1 VIDINE
7 FDAIRIGLASSKQIR
22 DWSSGEVTKPETIN
36 YRTLKPERDGLFCE
50 RIFGPT
56 KDWECYCGKYKRVRY
71 KGIICERCGV
81 EVTRQKVRRERMGHI
96 DLAAPVSHI
105 WFFKG
110 VPSRIGYLLDIA
122 PRELE
127 KVLYFAASI
136 VTAVDTEKRGTDL
149 ADLEDK
155 VRAESERIYVD
166 RDEALQALEV
176 RLQRRRDYFVKGA
189 EKGFDEDDDF
199 WARGLNNWAEE
210 QGLPTLEDA
219 RTLVSG
225 IFKDLAKKITT
236 EDSKKIRELVREAAI
251 RPDRKLTPR
260 ELEQVASAAE
270 QILEAIRPLEKQLG
284 KATGSKKGAITKRI
298 HRVAD
303 ALIVG
308 DELNE
313 EDAELAANVDT
324 KNLEKAREL
333 GNGLLQ
339 DVVNTWEEGQDIRE
353 LTNDLCLRTDGKI
366 SKEDLDAIVQW
377 ALKVREMALDI
388 EVRRQDARDAAV
400 DSVNRLE
407 QTWLLF
413 KELEPKMIV
422 NDEQIFREL
431 KDRFGSPY
439 GFGVYFR
446 GGMGAESIR
455 ELLRDLDLDAE
466 AGMLRETIRTS
477 KGQKQ
482 QRAIKRLKVVN
493 AFIKSENKPDWMI
506 LEAVPVIPPEL
517 RPMVQLD
524 GGRFATSDLNDLY
537 RRVINRNNRLKR
549 LLDLGA
555 PEIIVNNEKRML
567 QEAVDALFDNGR
579 RGRAVTGPG
588 NRPLKSLSDML
599 KGKQGRFRQNLLG
612 KRVDYSG
619 RSVIVAGPQLKLYQC
634 GLPKLMALELFKPF
648 IMSRLVE
655 RKSVQNIKAAKKYV
669 DSMTLEVWDVLEEV
683 IAEHPVLL
691 NRAPTLHRL
700 GIQAFEPVLVEGK
713 AIQVHPLVCH
723 AFNADFDGDQ
733 MAVHLPL
740 SAEAQA
746 EARILMLSSNNILSP
761 ASGRALATPTQDMVL
776 GGYFLTYSKQDL
788 SKANPE
794 RLRPRPKRFRSEE
807 DVEFAIEAKQVG
819 LQDPI
824 EYAWDGE
831 LILTTPGRVIFNSE
845 IDRALADSM
854 ELDGE
859 IGHEFINRTLAKKE
873 MGDLIADLVEEYGAP
888 AIAGVLDTI
897 KNLGF
902 AYATRA
908 GISVSKNDVVIP
920 PDKERILAEFEARVD
935 TVEGQH
941 ARGLITD
948 EERHEIIINLW
959 TEATDAVA
967 DAMIDNFDHLNPI
980 YMMANSGARGSF
992 TQIRQLAGMRG
1003 LLANPKGEIIEHPVK
1018 ANFMEGLSVLE
1029 YFISTHG
1036 ARKGLADTALRTA
1049 DSGYLTRRLVD
1060 VSQDVIIREEDC
1072 KTKEHILLPLYVPG
1086 EGLNKSLLGRI
1097 VAADVHNVKKDG
1109 TPGAKV
1115 LLEKGTEIRT
1125 DVLDELEGL
1134 FEDQPDVSLPVRSVL
1149 KCRSEFGVCRQCY
1162 GTFLGTGSLCEIGD
1176 AVGIMAA
1183 QSIGEPG
1190 TQLTMRTFHT
1200 GGVAGADITHGLPRV
1215 VEIFEARNPKGAA
1228 QLAEISG
1235 TVHIADTD
1243 RGGVVI
1249 TIVGDA
1255 PAKKDEE
1262 AEEREYTFPRR
1273 TRLLVKKGDH
1283 LEMGDPLTEGSI
1295 APAELLELH
1304 SHSGKGST
1312 PTELYLVGEVQKV
1325 YKSQGVDIHDKH
1337 VELIVRQMLK
1347 KVRVENSGTT
1357 ELLPGQLV
1365 DKAVLERE
1373 NARVKKEKGE
1383 QATFEPL
1390 ILGITKAS
1398 LATESFLSAAS
1409 FQETTKVL
1417 TDASIEGKTDRLLG
1431 LKENVI
1437 IGKLIPAATGLKR
1450 YRGIEIKPAEKV
1462 PVGAYARPE
1471 TEAELLAAL
1480 EEIGSDGADGLDLDS
1495 LGLDFGGQPGA
1506 ETTSSHE
1513 SGEAEE
1519 TPDVDSPLDE

>member
-1 VIDINE
+1 VIDIND

-56 KDWECYCGKYKRVRY
+56 RDWECYCGKYKRVRY

-136 VTAVDTEKRGTDL
+136 VTAVDVEKRASDL
-149 ADLEDK
+149 NALEDQVK
-155 VRAESERIYVD
+155 AESERIDVD
-166 RDEALQALEV
+166 RDEALAALED
-176 RLQRRRDYFVKGA
+176 RLARRREYFAKGR
-189 EKGFDEDDDF
+189 ERNFDEDDDF
-199 WARGLNNWAEE
+199 WARGLSNWAEE
-210 QGLPTLEDA
+210 QVLPALEDA
-219 RTLVSG
+219 RGLVG
-225 IFKDLAKKITT
+225 GLFVELVPKITT
-236 EDSKKIRELVREAAI
+236 EDSKKIRELVRNAAI
-251 RPDRKLTPR
+251 RDDRRLTPR
-260 ELEQVASAAE
+260 ELDQVAAAAE
-270 QILEAIRPLEKQLG
+270 QIKAALVPLEKELEQ
-284 KATGSKKGAITKRI
+284 ASGSKKGAITK
-298 HRVAD
+298 HLNRVVD
-303 ALIVG
+303 ALLAG
-308 DELNE
+308 GELNE
-313 EDAELAANVDT
+313 EDEALVAAVDR
-324 KNLEKAREL
+324 KNLERSREL
-333 GNGLLQ
+333 GNGLLRETLEAAEPGA
-339 DVVNTWEEGQDIRE
+339 DLRE
-353 LTNDLCLRTDGKI
+353 LANDLCLRTDGRI
-366 SKEDLDAIVQW
+366 QKEDLDAIIQW
-377 ALKVREMALDI
+377 ALKVREMYLDI
-388 EVRRQDARDAAV
+388 ESRREDAREAAIDAV
-400 DSVNRLE
+400 RRLE

-413 KELEPKMIV
+413 RELEPKLIV

-455 ELLRDLDLDAE
+455 ELLKDLDLNAE
-466 AGMLRETIRTS
+466 AASLRETIRTS

-493 AFIKSENKPDWMI
+493 AFITSENRPEWMI
-506 LEAVPVIPPEL
+506 LEAIPVIPPEL

-619 RSVIVAGPQLKLYQC
+619 RSVIVAGPHLKLYQC

-655 RKSVQNIKAAKKYV
+655 RKIVQNIKAAKRHV
-669 DSMTLEVWDVLEEV
+669 DQMHSEVWDILEEV
-683 IAEHPVLL
+683 IQEHPVLL

-700 GIQAFEPVLVEGK
+700 GIQAFEPTLVEGK

-733 MAVHLPL
+733 MAVHVPL

-746 EARILMLSSNNILSP
+746 EARILMLSANNILSP

-776 GGYFLTYSKQDL
+776 GSYYLTYSEHDL
-788 SKANPE
+788 D
-794 RLRPRPKRFRSEE
+794 RLVAAEMDPRPSRFRTEE
-807 DVEFAIEAKQVG
+807 EVEFALDAKQIG
-819 LQDPI
+819 LQEPI
-824 EYAWDGE
+824 EYLWNDE
-831 LILTTPGRVIFNSE
+831 LVVTTPGRVIFNAE
-845 IDRALADSM
+845 VDRALQEAVGGR
-854 ELDGE
+854 DGDRTVY
-859 IGHEFINRTLAKKE
+859 HAFINRTLSKKE
-873 MGDLIADLVEEYGAP
+873 VGDFISTLVDEYGAH
-888 AIAGVLDTI
+888 AVASVLDTI
-897 KNLGF
+897 KTLGF
-902 AYATRA
+902 QYGTRA
-908 GISVSKNDVVIP
+908 GVTISKNDIVIP
-920 PDKERILAEFEARVD
+920 PEKEKILAGYEERVAK
-935 TVEGQH
+935 VEQAYEH
-941 ARGLITD
+941 GLIT
-948 EERHEIIINLW
+948 ESERHESIVNIW
-959 TEATDAVA
+959 TEATDTVA
-967 DAMIDNFDHLNPI
+967 DAMIANLNELNPI

-992 TQIRQLAGMRG
+992 TQLRQLAGMRG
-1003 LLANPKGEIIEHPVK
+1003 LMANPKGEIIERPIK

-1072 KTKEHILLPLYVPG
+1072 GTDEYVEMPLFLP
-1086 EGLNKSLLGRI
+1086 EGLNKSVAGRI
-1097 VAADVHNVKKDG
+1097 VAEDVYKPLASGRPGKTVVASKG
-1109 TPGAKV
+1109 EEITTPR
-1115 LLEKGTEIRT
+1115 LREI
-1125 DVLDELEGL
+1125 VAELGEVAEG
-1134 FEDQPDVSLPVRSVL
+1134 FSIPVRSVL
-1149 KCRSEFGVCRQCY
+1149 KCKAEAGVCRACY
-1162 GTFLGTGSLCEIGD
+1162 GTFLATGELSEIGD
-1176 AVGIMAA
+1176 AVGIIAA

-1200 GGVAGADITHGLPRV
+1200 GGIAGADITHGLPRV

-1228 QLAEISG
+1228 ELAEIGG
-1235 TVHIADTD
+1235 TVAIEETE
-1243 RGGVVI
+1243 RQLKL
-1249 TIVGDA
+1249 TIVPDSGNED
-1255 PAKKDEE
+1255 DEVSV
-1262 AEEREYTFPRR
+1262 TVPRR
-1273 TRLLVKKGDH
+1273 TRLLVAHGQRVEPGDALH
-1283 LEMGDPLTEGSI
+1283 EGSLN
-1295 APAELLELH
+1295 PADLLRL
-1304 SHSGKGST
+1304 KGYT
-1312 PTELYLVGEVQKV
+1312 ATELYLVGEVQKV
-1325 YKSQGVDIHDKH
+1325 YKSQGVEIHDKH
-1337 VELIVRQMLK
+1337 IELIVRQMLK
-1347 KVRVENSGTT
+1347 KIRVDNAGETD
-1357 ELLPGQLV
+1357 LLPGQLV
-1365 DKAVLERE
+1365 DKVVLERE
-1373 NARVKKEKGE
+1373 NARMKKARSE
-1383 QATFEPL
+1383 QATVEPL

-1417 TDASIEGKTDRLLG
+1417 TDAAIEGKVDRLLG

-1450 YRGIEIKPAEKV
+1450 YRTIEIGPSDSVPAS
-1462 PVGAYARPE
+1462 ALARPQ
-1471 TEAELLAAL
+1471 TEEQLLAAL
-1480 EEIGSDGADGLDLDS
+1480 EEIGSDGPDGFAG
-1495 LGLDFGGQPGA
+1495 LGLDFGGT
-1506 ETTSSHE
+1506 ETNGEPRSDI
-1513 SGEAEE
+1513 EAEE
-1519 TPDVDSPLDE
+1519 VPEVESPLDE